1 MDIVKIREGNKLNVK
16 LSGELNTATASELEE
31 ALMGEVKEG
40 DTVIFDMA
48 DLIYITSAG
57 LRVLIAC
64 NVATGDQGKVILR
77 GVRDEIREVLEVT
90 GFDTVLVL
98 E

>member
-64 NVATGDQGKVILR
+64 NVATGDQGKVVLH